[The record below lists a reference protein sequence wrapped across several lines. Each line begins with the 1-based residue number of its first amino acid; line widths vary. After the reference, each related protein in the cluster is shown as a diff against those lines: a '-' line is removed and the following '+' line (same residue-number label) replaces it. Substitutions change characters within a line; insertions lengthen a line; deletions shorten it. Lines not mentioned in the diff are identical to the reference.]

1 MNHLE
6 LYIDKDDLNKI
17 KNCDDLYLKSAV
29 LVWILF
35 KDKKDKSG
43 KPYLGHLYRV
53 SNRMTTLDGMVA
65 GLLHDVVED
74 IKDVTFDDL
83 VEIGI
88 PIHIIEVLKLVTKK
102 TSGRVLTK
110 QEKLTY
116 YNQEI
121 DAIIASHND
130 LALELKIADMS
141 DNYNLDRKEGLTLE
155 QLEWFNLKYAK
166 NLEKLKLEQEKR
178 KVKC

>member
-6 LYIDKDDLNKI
+6 LYIDKDDLYKI
-17 KNCDDLYLKSAV
+17 KNSDDLYLKSAV
-29 LVWILF
+29 LVRILF

-53 SNRMTTLDGMVA
+53 SSRMTTLDGMVA

-83 VEIGI
+83 AMIGI

-102 TSGRVLTK
+102 PSVQKLAR
-110 QEKLTY
+110 QEKLIY

-121 DAIIASHND
+121 DTIIDSHND

-141 DNYNLDRKEGLTLE
+141 DNYNPDRKEGLTLE
-155 QLEWFNLKYAK
+155 QLEWFNLKYAR

-178 KVKC
+178 KIKC

>member
-6 LYIDKDDLNKI
+6 LYIDKDDLDKI

-29 LVWILF
+29 LVRILF
-35 KDKKDKSG
+35 KNKKDKSS

-53 SNRMTTLDGMVA
+53 SSRMTTLDGMVA

-88 PIHIIEVLKLVTKK
+88 PIHIIEVLKLVTK
-102 TSGRVLTK
+102 SQV
-110 QEKLTY
+110 
-116 YNQEI
+116 
-121 DAIIASHND
+121 
-130 LALELKIADMS
+130 
-141 DNYNLDRKEGLTLE
+141 
-155 QLEWFNLKYAK
+155 FK
-166 NLEKLKLEQEKR
+166 N
-178 KVKC
+178 